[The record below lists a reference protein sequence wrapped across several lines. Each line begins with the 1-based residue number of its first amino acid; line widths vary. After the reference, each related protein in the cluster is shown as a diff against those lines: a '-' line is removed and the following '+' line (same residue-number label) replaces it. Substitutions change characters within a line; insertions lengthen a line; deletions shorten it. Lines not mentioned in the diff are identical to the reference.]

1 MQNFLC
7 QRLGLSVCVLGLILS
22 SLGSTPALAF
32 SGLSKVQVPEKLMK
46 KLKTFEP
53 SSALYLPDLNRYVL
67 SSDDTDK
74 NETPYLFLMDDRGQV
89 DETPLRVQGLPQM
102 TDIESMTQDRQG
114 NMYLLSSLSINKNG
128 ANKFSR
134 NLFTKVSRQG
144 SGLIFREKVELRS
157 LLIQAIKNSDIPD
170 LQAIQ
175 NQVDQALD
183 IESHFISNGQL
194 YVGLKNPQPR
204 PNEALI
210 LNLGSLEVLLNEQRI
225 EDLSLWKTVNFG
237 VAGTE
242 CLLSDLQLSDDE
254 IYLSTTSDR
263 GEPGYLW
270 HLQISTDT
278 LSRVEAYDRVKPEGL
293 ALRAKDNKLMI
304 VFDQGLE
311 PALFHMRP
319 RL

>member
-1 MQNFLC
+1 MQTYMC
-7 QRLGLSVCVLGLILS
+7 QRLVLSACIFGILGLL
-22 SLGSTPALAF
+22 LGSDSALA
-32 SGLSKVQVPEKLMK
+32 SKGLGKVQVPEKLMK

-74 NETPYLFLMDDRGQV
+74 NETPYLFLMNDHGQV
-89 DETPLRVQGLPQM
+89 DENPLRVQGLPQM
-102 TDIESMTQDRQG
+102 TDIESMSQDNRG
-114 NMYLLSSLSINKNG
+114 NIYLLSSLSINKNG

-144 SGLIFREKVELRS
+144 SGLIYREKVELRS
-157 LLIQAIKNSDIPD
+157 LLVSAIKSSDIPE
-170 LQAIQ
+170 LRAIR
-175 NQVDQALD
+175 NAVDASLD
-183 IESHFISNGQL
+183 IESHFVAGGQL

-210 LNLGSLEVLLNEQRI
+210 LNLGSVEVLLDEQRI
-225 EDLSLWKTVNFG
+225 EDLSLWKTVSFS

-242 CLLSDLQLSDDE
+242 CLLSDLQIDGDE
-254 IYLSTTSDR
+254 LYLSTTSDR

-270 HLQISTDT
+270 HLQIATDT
-278 LSRVEAYDRVKPEGL
+278 LSRVDTFESVKPEGL
-293 ALRAKDNKLMI
+293 SLRAQDNKLMI

>member
-1 MQNFLC
+1 
-7 QRLGLSVCVLGLILS
+7 
-22 SLGSTPALAF
+22 
-32 SGLSKVQVPEKLMK
+32 MK

-53 SSALYLPDLNRYVL
+53 SSALYLGDLNRYVL

-89 DETPLRVQGLPQM
+89 DETPLRVQNLSQM
-102 TDIESMTQDRQG
+102 TDIESMTQDGQG

-134 NLFTKVSRQG
+134 NLFSKVSRQG
-144 SGLIFREKVELRS
+144 KDLVLLEKVELRS
-157 LLIQAIKNSDIPD
+157 LLLHAIKNSDIPD
-170 LQAIQ
+170 IQAIQ
-175 NQVDQALD
+175 NQVDQSLD
-183 IESHFISNGQL
+183 IESHFIFDGQL
-194 YVGLKNPQPR
+194 YLGLKNPQPR

-210 LNLGSLEVLLNEQRI
+210 LNLGRIEVLLKEQRI
-225 EDLSLWKTVNFG
+225 EELSVWKTVNFG
-237 VAGTE
+237 GAGTE
-242 CLLSDLQLSDDE
+242 CLLSDLQMSGDE

-278 LSRVEAYDRVKPEGL
+278 LSRVDTFDDVKPEGL